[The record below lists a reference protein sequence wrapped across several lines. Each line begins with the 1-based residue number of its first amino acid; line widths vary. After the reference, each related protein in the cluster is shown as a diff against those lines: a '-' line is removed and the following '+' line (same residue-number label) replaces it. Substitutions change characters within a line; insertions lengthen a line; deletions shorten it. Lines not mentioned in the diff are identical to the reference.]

1 MIIQCKQLTKFYQMG
16 EQVVHALDGVDISIE
31 AGEMVAIVGA
41 SGSGKSTL
49 MNILG
54 CLDTPTSGQYF
65 LDGHDVSH
73 LSDDELAEVRNHK
86 IGFVF
91 QQFHL
96 LARSTALDNV
106 QMPLLYR
113 DGNHDHSRCT
123 EALRRVGLANRMD
136 HYPNQLS
143 GGQRQRVAVA
153 RALVTQPAILLAD
166 EPTGNLDS
174 TTTEEIMSLFKE
186 LNDQGVT
193 LVIVTHE
200 HEIANHCR
208 REIMLRDG
216 KVLQDRPVG

>member
-1 MIIQCKQLTKFYQMG
+1 MIKCKQLTKFYQMG
-16 EQVVHALDGVDISIE
+16 DQVVHALDGVDIHID

-73 LSDDELAEVRNHK
+73 LSDDNLAEVRNRK

-96 LARSTALDNV
+96 LARSTALGNV
-106 QMPLLYR
+106 EMPMLYR
-113 DGNHDHSRCT
+113 DDNHNR
-123 EALRRVGLANRMD
+123 ALSIDALGRVGLNDRM
-136 HYPNQLS
+136 HHFPNQLS

-174 TTTEEIMSLFKE
+174 TTTEEIMRLFKE

-200 HEIANHCR
+200 HEIASHCSR
-208 REIMLRDG
+208 QIMMRDG
-216 KVLQDRPVG
+216 KVIEDRRIG